1 MPDKILGKIGSGPDQ
16 ARSDSFLLFESEFK
30 SPRSQGVDSGDFSNA
45 FESLEMITGDNE
57 QYSCEETSQLP
68 ISQPGTDSSSA
79 IDSKSID
86 KPSFVSCN

>member
-1 MPDKILGKIGSGPDQ
+1 MPDKILGKIGSGLDQ
-16 ARSDSFLLFESEFK
+16 ARSHPFLPFESEFK
-30 SPRSQGVDSGDFSNA
+30 SLRSQGVDSGDFSNA

-57 QYSCEETSQLP
+57 QYSCEETSQLSV
-68 ISQPGTDSSSA
+68 SQPGTDSSSA